1 MSNTEIP
8 ESLSHGPLVS
18 ITICT
23 YNGEG
28 YLQQTLDSVLA
39 QTYRHIE
46 IIIVDDG
53 SRDGTREIIKNAAAS
68 DPRVRPVFKENGGLA
83 SARNRA
89 FMEATGDW
97 IAIIDQ
103 DDLCYPNRIE
113 EQLRIA
119 RANPDADLIF
129 CNTDY
134 IDERSEVIG
143 EHLAHFDL
151 PSLQLEPQQAA
162 NLLLKEGCFIDS
174 EAFFMRKSAITA
186 LGPLVERYSYVCD
199 YDFFIRAGF
208 SCKFCGTDKK
218 LAAWRIHQAQATKTN
233 KKKNDEMLA
242 VYRTYIFHPQVS
254 CSTKATILVHML
266 KMKVRAW
273 LGR

>member
-1 MSNTEIP
+1 MIGKEIDK
-8 ESLSHGPLVS
+8 SLLPKPLVS
-18 ITICT
+18 VTICT
-23 YNGEG
+23 YNGEQ
-28 YLQQTLDSVLA
+28 YLQQTLDSVFA
-39 QTYRHIE
+39 QTYRDIE

-53 SRDGTREIIKNAAAS
+53 SLDGTCEIIKKAAS
-68 DPRVRPVFKENGGLA
+68 RDPRVRAVFKENGGLA

-89 FMEATGDW
+89 FLEAAGEW

-103 DDLCYPNRIE
+103 DDLCYPDRIE

-134 IDERSEVIG
+134 INERGEMIG
-143 EHLAHFDL
+143 EHLAHFNL

-162 NLLLKEGCFIDS
+162 NLLLKIGCFIDS

-186 LGPLVERYSYVCD
+186 LGPLVETYSYVCD
-199 YDFFIRAGF
+199 YDFFIRAGL
-208 SCKFCGTDKK
+208 SCKFCGSDRK
-218 LAAWRIHQAQATKTN
+218 LAAWRIHQSQATKTN
-233 KKKNDEMLA
+233 SKKNHEMVMLFK
-242 VYRTYIFHPQVS
+242 TYLFHPRIWLL
-254 CSTKATILVHML
+254 TKIIILVNML
-266 KMKVRAW
+266 KMILRAW